1 MQPQMNTMVV
11 TAPLKV
17 LVGLVVLGA
26 SLAFMPRV
34 IGPVMDTM
42 VLRK

>member
-1 MQPQMNTMVV
+1 MVV
-11 TAPLKV
+11 TAPLKI

-26 SLAFMPRV
+26 SLAFMPRA
-34 IGPVMDTM
+34 IGSVMETM